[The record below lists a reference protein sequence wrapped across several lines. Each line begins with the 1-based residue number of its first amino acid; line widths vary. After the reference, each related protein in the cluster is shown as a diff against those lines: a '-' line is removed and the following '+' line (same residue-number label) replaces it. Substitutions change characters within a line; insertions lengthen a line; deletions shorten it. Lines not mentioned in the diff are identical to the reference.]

1 MRALVAVVAVLVVSA
16 CGRGEEPQPTPPP
29 PPPPAP
35 VTTPENP
42 CTREGVS
49 LTAGP
54 VEAAL
59 GHRASVVTMVNCGTK
74 SLRVEGYPAVAV
86 LDAARKP
93 MEITAEHGSS
103 YMAKDP
109 GARPQ
114 TLEPGQRLLSVLS
127 WSNTVT
133 AGKSAAGAFVTVTPV
148 PGGEARTLPVDTD
161 LGTTG
166 KLTVIAWA
174 PKLLN

>member
-1 MRALVAVVAVLVVSA
+1 
-16 CGRGEEPQPTPPP
+16 
-29 PPPPAP
+29 
-35 VTTPENP
+35 
-42 CTREGVS
+42 
-49 LTAGP
+49 
-54 VEAAL
+54 
-59 GHRASVVTMVNCGTK
+59 MVNCGTK

-93 MEITAEHGSS
+93 MEIAVEHGSS
-103 YMAKDP
+103 YMARDP
-109 GARPQ
+109 GAQPQ
-114 TLEPGQRLLSVLS
+114 TLEPGQHLLSVLS

-133 AGKSAAGAFVTVTPV
+133 AGESATGSFATVTPV

-166 KLTVIAWA
+166 KLTVTAWA

>member
-1 MRALVAVVAVLVVSA
+1 MPSPAST
-16 CGRGEEPQPTPPP
+16 TPPP
-29 PPPPAP
+29 
-35 VTTPENP
+35 VTTAENP

-74 SLRVEGYPAVAV
+74 SLRVEGYPAVV
-86 LDAARKP
+86 LLDAARKP
-93 MEITAEHGSS
+93 MTITIEHGVS
-103 YMAKDP
+103 YMARDP
-109 GARPQ
+109 GPAPH
-114 TLEPGQRLLSVLS
+114 TLEPGQHLLSVLS
-127 WSNTVT
+127 WSSTVT
-133 AGKSAAGAFVTVTPV
+133 DGDSAAGSFVTVTPV

-166 KLTVIAWA
+166 KLTVTAWA